1 VEDVEFSLN
10 NTKQR
15 SIAQMPSKMLFG
27 IEQKGKVI
35 DELRQRLEELDNVS
49 DVRDLDK
56 IRKDGSEAQRKLQ
69 KDNEQRYNEK
79 KTKSS
84 EYKVGDYIMVKNVD
98 SSVGVARKL
107 IPKHKGPYVIDKVF
121 RNDRYLRKDVE
132 GFQLSRCPYQG
143 VWSSQ
148 NIRHWIGKRK

>member
-1 VEDVEFSLN
+1 MHWDTVVEDVEFSLN

-35 DELRQRLEELDNVS
+35 DELRQKLKELGNVS

-56 IRKDGSEAQRKLQ
+56 IGKDGSEAQRKLQ
-69 KDNEQRYNEK
+69 KGNEQRYNDK
-79 KTKSS
+79 RTKSS
-84 EYKVGDYIMVKNVD
+84 EYKVGDYNMVKNFD

-107 IPKHKGPYVIDKVF
+107 IPKHKGPYVIDKVLIILI
-121 RNDRYLRKDVE
+121 DT
-132 GFQLSRCPYQG
+132 
-143 VWSSQ
+143 
-148 NIRHWIGKRK
+148 